1 MLTHNSKKKKNVIGL
16 HPNLRN
22 QDYKGIPQSVK
33 FGKDLNI
40 KQGRARM

>member
-1 MLTHNSKKKKNVIGL
+1 MLTHNSKKKKKNVIGL
-16 HPNLRN
+16 HPN